1 MRNRVQSSVYGRQP
15 RALREEAQA
24 ARAYE
29 RERGGTTNRRLYR
42 TSAWRALRAQQL
54 DAHPDCCVHG
64 CMNRATVVDH
74 RTPHRGQQHLFFDP
88 ANLQSMCKV
97 HHDSKTARH
106 DGGFGNRV
114 SGPPRSSDEPG
125 FGLL

>member
-15 RALREEAQA
+15 RAVREEAQA
-24 ARAYE
+24 YE
-29 RERGGTTNRRLYR
+29 RARRGTTNRRLYK
-42 TSAWRALRAQQL
+42 TPQWRALRAQQL
-54 DAHPDCCVHG
+54 DVHPDCCVHG
-64 CMNRATVVDH
+64 CMNHATVVDH
-74 RTPHRGQQHLFFDP
+74 RTPHHGRNDLFFDP

-106 DGGFGNRV
+106 DGGFGNRA
-114 SGPPRSSDEPG
+114 SGPPRSSDESG

>member
-15 RALREEAQA
+15 RAVREQAQD
-24 ARAYE
+24 YE
-29 RERGGTTNRRLYR
+29 RARRGTTNRRLYK
-42 TSAWRALRAQQL
+42 TPQWRALRAQQL
-54 DAHPDCCVHG
+54 DAQPHCEVRG
-64 CMNRATVVDH
+64 CMNHATVVDH
-74 RTPHRGQQHLFFDP
+74 RTPHHGQQHLFFDP

-106 DGGFGNRV
+106 DGGFGNA
-114 SGPPRSSDEPG
+114 PATPRSSDESG